1 MKAMS
6 RLLFPVMAGVAM
18 LISAANSASAQG
30 LSAKVTGTWTLASGT
45 ETYAD
50 GKKLMP
56 WATGSLMLDSTG
68 HFSFFLIGKDQPKTN
83 TSVRIPIGPAVAYY
97 GTYTVD
103 EPNNVLTWKIDHT
116 MSGLMNGEIRTQKVS
131 FSGSVMTLTGSEIK
145 TPEGPMVPVN
155 TYEKAK

>member
-1 MKAMS
+1 MKAIS
-6 RLLFPVMAGVAM
+6 KLLLPVVAGTAV
-18 LISAANSASAQG
+18 LISAASGASAQG
-30 LSAKVTGTWTLASGT
+30 LGAKVTGTWTLVTGT

-83 TSVRIPIGPAVAYY
+83 TSVRIPVGPAVAYY

-103 EPNNVLTWKIDHT
+103 EPNKMLTWKIDHT
-116 MSGLMNGEIRTQKVS
+116 MSGLMNGETRTQKVS
-131 FSGSVMTLTGSEIK
+131 FSGDAMTLTGSEVK